1 MKSKTKTDLFEA
13 ITKVNAKPKQ
23 NLMLIELSYNTKLVL
38 PHDAG
43 VQVMAALKDAE
54 LLEDNYGKPS
64 KIWPLGK
71 DNIRTSV
78 LGHQYYEDIKV
89 AQLLGITPEEVN
101 ELRNPT
107 PQPDI
112 VSETV

>member
-1 MKSKTKTDLFEA
+1 MKSPTKTEIFEA

-23 NLMLIELSYNTKLVL
+23 NLMIIELSYNTKLVL

-43 VQVMAALKDAE
+43 VKVMAALADAE
-54 LLEDNYGKPS
+54 LMEDNYGKPT

-71 DNIRTSV
+71 DTLRTAV

-89 AQLLGITPEEVN
+89 AQLLGITPEQLN
-101 ELRNPT
+101 ELRAPT
-107 PQPDI
+107 P
-112 VSETV
+112 ETEPA